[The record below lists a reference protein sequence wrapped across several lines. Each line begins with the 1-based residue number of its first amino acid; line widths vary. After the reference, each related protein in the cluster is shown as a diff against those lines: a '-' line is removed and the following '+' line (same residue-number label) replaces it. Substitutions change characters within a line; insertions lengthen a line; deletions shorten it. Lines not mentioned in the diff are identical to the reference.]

1 MAASHAPSP
10 RTAAAYA
17 ALSVP
22 GVAGLHPGLAHRL
35 AQATAHAWPDTD
47 ERLSLSE
54 AGVRADRAA
63 DGSGWQVEVR
73 CLVSEGHRPLDVS
86 RNVRSRVRSAV
97 LAHLTA
103 HGLAEPL
110 TVTVTVTRIIIPA
123 GARTEAE
130 TT

>member
-1 MAASHAPSP
+1 MAAFHAPGP
-10 RTAAAYA
+10 RAAAAGA

-35 AQATAHAWPDTD
+35 AQATARAWPDAA
-47 ERLSLSE
+47 ERLSPSE

-73 CLVSEGHRPLDVS
+73 CLVFEGHRPLDVA

-110 TVTVTVTRIIIPA
+110 TVTVTVARIVIPA
-123 GARTEAE
+123 GARTDAEA
-130 TT
+130 T